1 VDPVQAACLH
11 PSDRRKVEGRVELYL
26 RTGRPASDIFK
37 EQRETEEFG
46 GTRWDTLIF
55 WVWAGKQGLFERLD
69 GRVDKMVSAGVE
81 GECRELYEASKRG
94 NIPVTSGIFAAIGTN
109 VVFSCVWVG

>member
-26 RTGRPASDIFK
+26 RTGRTASEIFQ
-37 EQRETEEFG
+37 EQRGTEEFR

-55 WVWAGKQGLFERLD
+55 WVWAGKEGLFERLD

-81 GECRELYEASKRG
+81 RECRELYEVSKHA

-109 VVFSCVWVG
+109 VVFCCGWVG